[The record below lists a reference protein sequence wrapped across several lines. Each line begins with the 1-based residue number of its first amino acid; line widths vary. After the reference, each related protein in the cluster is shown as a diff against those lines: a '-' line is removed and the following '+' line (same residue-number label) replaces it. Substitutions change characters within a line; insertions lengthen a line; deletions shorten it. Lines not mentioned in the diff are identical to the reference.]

1 MDTGRYRGD
10 GMPQVEV
17 ERCIRAPLAVVYA
30 MAKDVE
36 CFPEFMPDLESV
48 RVLEREGNRT
58 VTEWQGRVQ
67 GRRIRWVEEDEWDD
81 VHYTCHFRQREGDF
95 DRYEGTW
102 AFTPVEDGCSTR
114 LVIDF
119 DLTIPLIGPLLV
131 NLMQA
136 LVRRNAEN
144 MLDALR
150 RRAEEVGHAVG
161 RVSDEPS

>member
-1 MDTGRYRGD
+1 
-10 GMPQVEV
+10 MPQVEV
-17 ERCIRAPLAVVYA
+17 EAFIHAPLAVVYA
-30 MAKDVE
+30 LAKDVE
-36 CFPEFMPDLESV
+36 RFPEFMPDLESV
-48 RVLEREGNRT
+48 RVLERGGNRT

-81 VHYTCHFRQREGDF
+81 AHYTCTFRQREGDF

-102 AFTPVEDGCSTR
+102 AFMPVEGGCSTR

-119 DLTIPLIGPLLV
+119 DLKIPLIGPLLV
-131 NLMQA
+131 NLVQA

-150 RRAEEVGHAVG
+150 RRAEQAGQAAG
-161 RVSDEPS
+161 RNPEEPV